1 MKGMTLLGIVL
12 LALSAF
18 LFYLTSDFTVQEIS
32 ISHMMGIMA
41 GIGIGL
47 IIGGVIGYIS
57 KGSAIKEEARRK
69 EFKRLQKEN
78 GIENYDSF
86 FLFKTNDELEDFYNN
101 WTLISEK
108 KVNFFE

>member
-69 EFKRLQKEN
+69 EFKRLQKEK
-78 GIENYDSF
+78 ED
-86 FLFKTNDELEDFYNN
+86 LEKQALDRIKRESDIN
-101 WTLISEK
+101 K
-108 KVNFFE
+108 KMPQE

>member
-69 EFKRLQKEN
+69 EFKRLQKEK
-78 GIENYDSF
+78 ED
-86 FLFKTNDELEDFYNN
+86 LEKQALDRIKRESDIN
-101 WTLISEK
+101 K
-108 KVNFFE
+108 KMPQG